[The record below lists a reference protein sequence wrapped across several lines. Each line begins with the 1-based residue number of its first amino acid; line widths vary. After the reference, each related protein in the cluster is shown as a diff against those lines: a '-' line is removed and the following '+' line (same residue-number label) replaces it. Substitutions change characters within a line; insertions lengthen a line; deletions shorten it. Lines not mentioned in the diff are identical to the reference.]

1 MFYEEKLIDGRLYC
15 RGTPDG
21 EWRLVTIDAL
31 TRRVLAAEAD
41 LERAMENHAAD
52 LSAAP
57 EELTIWHPISDPVP
71 PGERNTVLTYHPG
84 RENDPDFP
92 GHAVGISNRDYI
104 NIGNAAQAGY
114 TLWAEIPSGL
124 PALGSEPAWMVSS
137 VLIQERLTRLV
148 AGALRACVNDHGS
161 TVEGSWIGSAT
172 KRIVHQILA
181 RDDGS
186 DMNNGEVSR

>member
-57 EELTIWHPISDPVP
+57 EATTRD
-71 PGERNTVLTYHPG
+71 GVLD
-84 RENDPDFP
+84 E
-92 GHAVGISNRDYI
+92 IEKL
-104 NIGNAAQAGY
+104 IGA
-114 TLWAEIPSGL
+114 
-124 PALGSEPAWMVSS
+124 
-137 VLIQERLTRLV
+137 
-148 AGALRACVNDHGS
+148 
-161 TVEGSWIGSAT
+161 VEGRHFSAIET
-172 KRIVHQILA
+172 ATSEDDKRRHEPRQLSLWSCEQPFA
-181 RDDGS
+181 R
-186 DMNNGEVSR
+186 SRVKV

>member
-57 EELTIWHPISDPVP
+57 EATPPVKMNPAIWDGTIRIDSDCIINGVEVKAGTILRPGMPIPSP
-71 PGERNTVLTYHPG
+71 
-84 RENDPDFP
+84 
-92 GHAVGISNRDYI
+92 SM
-104 NIGNAAQAGY
+104 NIGGDS
-114 TLWAEIPSGL
+114 SG
-124 PALGSEPAWMVSS
+124 
-137 VLIQERLTRLV
+137 
-148 AGALRACVNDHGS
+148 
-161 TVEGSWIGSAT
+161 
-172 KRIVHQILA
+172 K
-181 RDDGS
+181 
-186 DMNNGEVSR
+186 

>member
-57 EELTIWHPISDPVP
+57 EALPPELTAEMRANVV
-71 PGERNTVLTYHPG
+71 E
-84 RENDPDFP
+84 
-92 GHAVGISNRDYI
+92 ANRSR
-104 NIGNAAQAGY
+104 AAKGFEPF
-114 TLWAEIPSGL
+114 LKI
-124 PALGSEPAWMVSS
+124 GSEGW
-137 VLIQERLTRLV
+137 
-148 AGALRACVNDHGS
+148 AL
-161 TVEGSWIGSAT
+161 E
-172 KRIVHQILA
+172 QIYAEL
-181 RDDGS
+181 RRS
-186 DMNNGEVSR
+186 MNNGEVSR